1 MVDLLHLAS
10 VETLTWKPPT
20 PAGLAPS
27 ASPSA
32 PIAKIYATD
41 MVLQWAGLPAKPAP
55 TKQSADYLVAMHE
68 LVRRIAQLKT
78 RQSGEQLGAA
88 LLPQLQAEVEDV
100 IRAQAAWRACSRLDP
115 LPEPTSDSTQAS
127 LPLRQEWQ
135 VCAAQWLWWIA
146 QSSHETLRLLEGCPA
161 QVMTS
166 AGEQAGCLRLVVG
179 LTLQRMSSEQ
189 SNPAVGPSGP
199 SGPDQQ
205 DQPTNLGSEVSQSP
219 LPPEISFDLVTGE
232 AVPLLLSASQRLQVA
247 GSLIG
252 QPTAAG
258 QFLQQLTQQ
267 VLEAVPTLQPCF
279 EGLSARWLMPFQPW
293 QSGLLRLSL
302 GLVFSPNSSTSAP
315 APDQIQ
321 AHPDQEA
328 ALETN
333 LEASTPQLA
342 FSQPAWLEQHVSI
355 AVAQQLTQMFLQ
367 QPPSSDLPETVI
379 THSCDLVEQLQSS
392 LTLASRVFA
401 QQTLSL
407 NELAFRLQWGINRT
421 VYEVMQLTSG
431 LSVRLLCPQQ
441 SWQFGRLRL
450 AVLLK
455 VRTPEQRWTF
465 DLVRRCVCPNSE
477 TGGSSIEQLIG
488 SAFGSAFGSAPG
500 SDRLAAAALA
510 QTSEHDWC
518 IRPVTLEQLETA
530 FWQQI
535 EQAAPEIA
543 LLRSDT
549 EVMIS
554 TPQNPG
560 QLGVL
565 CLETAFEFWSE
576 SVRPNALSG

>member
-1 MVDLLHLAS
+1 
-10 VETLTWKPPT
+10 
-20 PAGLAPS
+20 
-27 ASPSA
+27 
-32 PIAKIYATD
+32 
-41 MVLQWAGLPAKPAP
+41 
-55 TKQSADYLVAMHE
+55 
-68 LVRRIAQLKT
+68 
-78 RQSGEQLGAA
+78 
-88 LLPQLQAEVEDV
+88 
-100 IRAQAAWRACSRLDP
+100 
-115 LPEPTSDSTQAS
+115 
-127 LPLRQEWQ
+127 
-135 VCAAQWLWWIA
+135 
-146 QSSHETLRLLEGCPA
+146 
-161 QVMTS
+161 
-166 AGEQAGCLRLVVG
+166 
-179 LTLQRMSSEQ
+179 
-189 SNPAVGPSGP
+189 
-199 SGPDQQ
+199 
-205 DQPTNLGSEVSQSP
+205 
-219 LPPEISFDLVTGE
+219 
-232 AVPLLLSASQRLQVA
+232 
-247 GSLIG
+247 
-252 QPTAAG
+252 
-258 QFLQQLTQQ
+258 
-267 VLEAVPTLQPCF
+267 
-279 EGLSARWLMPFQPW
+279 
-293 QSGLLRLSL
+293 
-302 GLVFSPNSSTSAP
+302 
-315 APDQIQ
+315 
-321 AHPDQEA
+321 
-328 ALETN
+328 
-333 LEASTPQLA
+333 
-342 FSQPAWLEQHVSI
+342 
-355 AVAQQLTQMFLQ
+355 
-367 QPPSSDLPETVI
+367 VI